1 MKQTILSF
9 LTFLSLYSIVSA
21 QTVDDGKKFL
31 YYEKFTSAKQV
42 FQKLIAANPKDPQAV
57 YWMGQAYIMSSQ
69 LDSAKT
75 LYQNTLS
82 AGVNDPLLWVGSG
95 EVDILQG
102 GDINTAKQKF
112 EQAITATTATK
123 GKSKG
128 QPDPNIL
135 DAIGRAMASGSSQQ
149 GDPNYGIDKLKQA
162 AQIDPKNPDIFINL
176 GLCYLK
182 LGSDHGG
189 EAVEAFTQATQIDPQ
204 YARAYYRIGR
214 IYQSQRNKESMD
226 EWYGKAISADPTF
239 APVYLQYFQY
249 YSEKDVTTAKEYLD
263 KYVANADKDCNTDFF
278 VGNYLIRAGKY
289 QEALQQAK
297 TMEGSGCAGFSRLNV
312 LYAASY
318 DRLGDSVQAKNY
330 TQKFFSIASSDE
342 IQPAYY
348 AFAGRVYAK
357 FPETRD
363 SSIKY
368 FQLAIKSDTVKEEQK
383 AFVDSAAKIAA
394 SLGNYSMIL
403 DLMQTAEKL
412 NGGKLAATEYFNLSK
427 LVADAAGND
436 SSATFDSVKYNLGDS
451 IILAYVNAY
460 PDQPQG
466 YRFEMRYAKTS
477 DRDTTRGL
485 AIAPIERYNDFLA
498 KDTAAGNKKTIFTNY
513 YYLLIYYAQYAKDLP
528 KEQEYQKA
536 IDVTNMMKQ
545 VYSDPGSEEYQFADK
560 TGKQLQSSL
569 DKYNKSKAS
578 GGTGAASKT
587 QK

>member
-1 MKQTILSF
+1 MKKTILSF
-9 LTFLSLYSIVSA
+9 LTFLSMYSIVSA

-31 YYEKFTSAKQV
+31 YYEKITSAKQV

-57 YWMGQAYIMSSQ
+57 YWMGQAYIMNGQ

-75 LYQNTLS
+75 LYQNTLT

-95 EVDILQG
+95 QVDILQG
-102 GDINTAKQKF
+102 GDINAAKQKF

-123 GKSKG
+123 GKNKG

-135 DAIGRAMASGSSQQ
+135 NAIGRAMASGSSQQ

-189 EAVEAFTQATQIDPQ
+189 EAVEAFRQATTIDPQ
-204 YARAYYRIGR
+204 YAKGYYRIGR
-214 IYQSQRNKESMD
+214 IYQTQRNKESMD

-239 APVYLQYFQY
+239 APVYAQYFSY
-249 YSEKDVTTAKEYLD
+249 YSERDVNAAKEYLD

-278 VGNYLIRAGKY
+278 VGDYLLRAGKY
-289 QEALQQAK
+289 QESLQQAK
-297 TMEGSGCAGFSRLNV
+297 QMEAGACKDFPALNL
-312 LYAASY
+312 LYAYDY
-318 DRLGDSVQAKNY
+318 DRTGDSIQARSYIQKYLALAPPDQVQPR
-330 TQKFFSIASSDE
+330 D
-342 IQPAYY
+342 Y
-348 AFAGRVYAK
+348 AFAGTVLAK
-357 FPETRD
+357 FPETSD
-363 SSIKY
+363 SAVSYLQK
-368 FQLAIKSDTVKEEQK
+368 AILLDTVREEQA
-383 AFVDSAAKIAA
+383 AFLKTASAVAAA
-394 SLGNYSMIL
+394 SGNYKMIL
-403 DLMQTAEKL
+403 DLLRSAEKL

-427 LVADAAGND
+427 TVADAVTKD
-436 SSATFDSVKYNLGDS
+436 SAASFDSVKYMLGDS
-451 IILAYVNAY
+451 IILAYINAY
-460 PDQPQG
+460 PDKPQG
-466 YRFEMRYAKTS
+466 YQIETRYAKAA
-477 DRDTTRGL
+477 DRDSTRGL

-513 YYLLIYYAQYAKDLP
+513 YYMLIYYAQYAKDLP

-536 IDVTNMMKQ
+536 IDVTGKMKQ
-545 VYSDPGSEEYQFADK
+545 IFSDPGSEEYQFADK
-560 TGKQLQSSL
+560 TGKQIQTTL

-578 GGTGAASKT
+578 GGTGASSKS